1 MGVFH
6 DGELAVQR
14 LAGETKT
21 ATMNG
26 AAVAPTIMLGALP
39 FLEHQVIAA
48 FTSEAEGG
56 RLWTRILFGRPGFL
70 RSPNAR
76 RLIVTKALLASD
88 DGLLPALHTGA
99 PVGAVVIDL
108 ATRRRLRINGI
119 VSQLDPER
127 LEIAV
132 TESFGNCPKYI
143 TKRIVTV
150 AAEHSDT
157 PSSATPQRI
166 ALEPSALSTITAADF
181 LFVGSIHPQRGAD
194 ASHRGGKPGFVKI
207 VNATTL
213 RVPDY
218 SGNSMFQTLGNFHQ
232 DARAAIAIPDFRR
245 NSVLHL
251 SGTASLTFDEPT
263 TLANAADT
271 TRSWTFTIEEWFTS
285 PIPASVHTE
294 LVEYSKYNP

>member
-1 MGVFH
+1 MSNPFH
-6 DGELAVQR
+6 EGELEVQR
-14 LAGETKT
+14 LAGESQY

-26 AAVAPTIMLGALP
+26 AAVAGTIMLGALA
-39 FLEHQVIAA
+39 FLEQQVIAA

-56 RLWTRILFGRPGFL
+56 RLWTRILFGKPGFL

-88 DGLLPALHTGA
+88 DGLLAALHTGA
-99 PVGAVVIDL
+99 PVGAIVIDL
-108 ATRRRLRINGI
+108 STRRRLRINGI
-119 VSQLDPER
+119 VSQLDPDH

-150 AAEHSDT
+150 DDTAAAAF
-157 PSSATPQRI
+157 SAVPQRA
-166 ALEPSALSTITAADF
+166 ALDAPALSSITAADL

-194 ASHRGGKPGFVKI
+194 ASHRGGTPGFVQI
-207 VNATTL
+207 VDATTL
-213 RVPDY
+213 RIPDY

-232 DARAAIAIPDFRR
+232 DARAAIAIPDFARKT
-245 NSVLHL
+245 VLHL
-251 SGTASLTFDEPT
+251 SGTSSLTFDQRGD
-263 TLANAADT
+263 LASTGGTA
-271 TRSWTFTIEEWFTS
+271 RWWTFTIEEWFTS
-285 PIPASVHTE
+285 PIPDGVHTE